1 MSDVLNVYLRS
12 IQVGRLWLEKWR
24 RFSFQYDQDWLAD
37 EHSVPLSI
45 ALPLRSEPYV
55 DDAARAFFTN
65 LLPESE
71 VRKVI
76 ARKLGFSEG
85 NDYALLEAI
94 GGECAGAVTLLPDD
108 VPLSDAGK
116 YRLLLDEQL
125 NAMIKELPARPLLAG
140 ETGIRLSLAG
150 AQHKLPVYYDADTH
164 QVYLPTGN
172 RASSHILK
180 PPIKHYRGSV
190 ENEIF
195 CMQLAHRMGLP
206 VPDTTLLHK
215 EEILYLVRR
224 YDRPMDDEGRVV
236 RLHQENFCQALGI
249 APEMKYEKEG
259 GPSLQRCFELVR
271 NISMT
276 PVVDIRHL
284 LGWVV
289 FNYLIGNADAHGKN
303 ISLLFRG
310 EGPVLAPFYDLMST
324 AVYLGLT
331 ERMAMSIGGEDR
343 PQWIMLRHWEQFASD
358 IGMGVKIVHQR
369 LREMAEKIVV
379 ESESLQKEFAEQH
392 GECEIINQVV
402 TLIKQRSSKLLAR
415 MDSTE

>member
-12 IQVGRLWLEKWR
+12 IKVGRLWLEKGR
-24 RFSFQYDQDWLAD
+24 RFSFQYDHDWLAG

-45 ALPLRSEPYV
+45 ALPLRSEAYT
-55 DDAARAFFTN
+55 DDTARAFFSN

-71 VRKVI
+71 LRKVI
-76 ARKLGFSEG
+76 ARKLGLSEG

-116 YRLLLDEQL
+116 YRLLTDEQL
-125 NAMIKELPARPLLAG
+125 NVLIRELPVRPMLAG

-150 AQHKLPVYYDADTH
+150 AQNKLPVYYDDSSNKI
-164 QVYLPTGN
+164 YLPVGS

-180 PPIKHYRGSV
+180 PPINNYPGTV
-190 ENEIF
+190 ENEFF
-195 CMQLAHRMGLP
+195 CMQLARRMGLP
-206 VPDTTLLHK
+206 VPDTTLLQQ

-224 YDRPMDDEGRVV
+224 YDRPMDEDGSVF
-236 RLHQENFCQALGI
+236 RLHQEDFCQAFGI
-249 APEMKYEKEG
+249 AAEMKYEKEG
-259 GPSLQRCFELVR
+259 GPSLQRCFELLR

-276 PVVDIRHL
+276 PVVDIRNF

-303 ISLLFRG
+303 ISRLFRE

-324 AVYLGLT
+324 AVYPG
-331 ERMAMSIGGEDR
+331 
-343 PQWIMLRHWEQFASD
+343 
-358 IGMGVKIVHQR
+358 
-369 LREMAEKIVV
+369 
-379 ESESLQKEFAEQH
+379 
-392 GECEIINQVV
+392 
-402 TLIKQRSSKLLAR
+402 
-415 MDSTE
+415 